1 VEIDAELTSAFPAR
15 RLTAVEIALCD
26 GRRLAAG
33 PLEAMG
39 EPGSDDWASVVTGK
53 VAALVDPRRDLAPS
67 VPETLGAATP
77 AELLALLCDPV
88 VSPARA

>member
-1 VEIDAELTSAFPAR
+1 MVIDPSLTDAFPAR
-15 RLTAVEIALCD
+15 RLTAVEIALRD

-33 PLEAMG
+33 PLEAAG
-39 EPGSDDWASVVTGK
+39 EPGADDWAEVVAAK
-53 VAALVDPRRDLAPS
+53 VAEHVDPDRDLAGS
-67 VPETLGAATP
+67 AGSTLGAATP